1 MTEFHL
7 ACATEGAYVPHSAAM
22 LHSVLTHTGPSRVTV
37 HYMHDP
43 ALGRAARDRLAQL
56 VEGLGAR
63 INFLPV
69 SDEQLSGLPTKGF
82 TLKATWYRIFL
93 PELLPDVEK
102 IVYLDGDLL
111 ALKSLEEL
119 WTTDLSGHA
128 AAAVANVLPR
138 HYAERLAEAGLDPA
152 RYFNAG
158 VMVMNLDAMRIQG
171 SSAALLRYG
180 RERADR
186 LVLRDQDALNAVL
199 GSSCVSLHPR
209 WNCMNAL
216 WVYPWAEEVFGPER
230 LAEARRDPAIRHFEG
245 PSFNKPWHLTGD
257 PAARAVYKAHRSA
270 TPWPRYRPD
279 GLTPSNIARRFLRRG
294 SGNAE
299 MDAAPLR
306 DVGFTGPR
314 A

>member
-1 MTEFHL
+1 MSQLHV
-7 ACATEGAYVPHSAAM
+7 ACAAEGDYVPHSAAM
-22 LHSVLTHTGPSRVTV
+22 LHSVLSHTGARRVTV
-37 HYMHDP
+37 HYLHDP
-43 ALGRAARDRLAQL
+43 GLDRESLARLARM
-56 VEGLGAR
+56 VEGLGSE
-63 INFLPV
+63 INLLPIP
-69 SDEQLSGLPTKGF
+69 DERVQGLTTKGF

-93 PELLPDVEK
+93 PDLLPGVDK

-111 ALKSLEEL
+111 ALESLEEL
-119 WTTDLSGHA
+119 WSTDLTDHT

-138 HYAERLAEAGLDPA
+138 HYAGRLAEAGLDPA

-158 VMVMNLDAMRIQG
+158 VMVMNLDAMRNQG

-186 LVLRDQDALNAVL
+186 LVLRDQDALNAIL
-199 GSSCVSLHPR
+199 GPSCVSLHPR

-245 PSFNKPWHLTGD
+245 PSFTKPWHLTGD
-257 PAARAVYKAHRSA
+257 PEARAVYKAHRSA

-299 MDAAPLR
+299 MDSAPLR
-306 DVGFTGPR
+306 DVGLTGPK